1 MYCHKQTAL
10 ILFIYGK
17 TKLTLSITSSPFKD
31 YIENIYNSTYLILM
45 GFTLPLLYLFS
56 WAKLIW
62 PSNIIDQII
71 NKYFLQK
78 HH

>member
-17 TKLTLSITSSPFKD
+17 TKLTLSITSFKD

-45 GFTLPLLYLFS
+45 GLTLPLLYLFS